1 MTAASDILA
10 FWTAAG
16 PEKWFV
22 KDDAFDAF
30 IQSDYLNSHFA
41 ASRGEYTEW
50 EETAEGS
57 LALLILLD
65 QFPRNLF
72 RGSGHAFA
80 TDGLA
85 RAIARRALD
94 RGFDQIVDQSLAI
107 FFYLPFEH
115 SENPTDQEL
124 SVSLFTQHFELTN
137 DQQVMNYAL
146 EHRDIIARFGR
157 FPHRN
162 AALGRETTPEEHAYL
177 ESGGFKG

>member
-1 MTAASDILA
+1 MTTPGDILA

-16 PEKWFV
+16 PEKWFA

-30 IQSDYLNSHFA
+30 IQSDYLAPHFA
-41 ASRGEYTEW
+41 ASRGEYVAW
-50 EETAEGS
+50 EETAEGA

-72 RGSGHAFA
+72 RSSGHAFA

-85 RAIARRALD
+85 RAVARRALD
-94 RGFDQIVDQSLAI
+94 RGFGEIVDQSLAI

-115 SENPTDQEL
+115 SEDPADQEL

-137 DQQVMNYAL
+137 DQLVMNYAL
-146 EHRDIIARFGR
+146 EHRDIIAHFGR

-162 AALGRETTPEEHAYL
+162 AALGRETTPEEQAYL
-177 ESGGFKG
+177 NDGGFKG

>member
-1 MTAASDILA
+1 MIGASDILA

-16 PEKWFV
+16 SEKWFA

-30 IQSDYLNSHFA
+30 IQSDYLAPHFA
-41 ASRGEYTEW
+41 ASRGEYADW
-50 EETAEGS
+50 EETAEGA

-85 RAIARRALD
+85 RAIARRALN
-94 RGFDQIVDQSLAI
+94 RGFDKMVDQSLAI
-107 FFYLPFEH
+107 FLYLPLEH
-115 SENPTDQEL
+115 SEDPADQEL
-124 SVSLFTQHFELTN
+124 SVSLFTRHFELTG
-137 DQQVMNYAL
+137 DQRVMDYAL

-162 AALGRETTPEEHAYL
+162 VALGRETTPEEHAYL
-177 ESGGFKG
+177 NDGGFKG

>member
-1 MTAASDILA
+1 MS
-10 FWTAAG
+10 
-16 PEKWFV
+16 
-22 KDDAFDAF
+22 
-30 IQSDYLNSHFA
+30 LN
-41 ASRGEYTEW
+41 
-50 EETAEGS
+50 
-57 LALLILLD
+57 
-65 QFPRNLF
+65 PRNLF

-162 AALGRETTPEEHAYL
+162 AALGRETTPEEHAYM